1 MAMLPEM
8 GDTRVKPISLHRPW
22 VFCSSSLSYVQA
34 VGPKL
39 FRNCSF
45 IQLLCHTI
53 TLPPLNC
60 FFAYHLFTLSLIIN
74 KFKLSWGSPT
84 CRPLSLGGKA
94 VLHVV
99 CRGHSEMGHL
109 HELASSRHTPPT
121 LDNLLHPVQRTPNA
135 TSFLTQ
141 FYREW
146 QTTCDAPTGEPP

>member
-1 MAMLPEM
+1 M
-8 GDTRVKPISLHRPW
+8 GVLFIITFLSTGSWSLT
-22 VFCSSSLSYVQA
+22 FQ
-34 VGPKL
+34 KL
-39 FRNCSF
+39 FFYPTIVPHYYTAISE
-45 IQLLCHTI
+45 LLPCI
-53 TLPPLNC
+53 PPV
-60 FFAYHLFTLSLIIN
+60 HIISDIN
-74 KFKLSWGSPT
+74 KFKLSWGGPT

-94 VLHVV
+94 VLQVV

-109 HELASSRHTPPT
+109 HELASSRHTPPA